1 MASFVTMNDWKSAIK
16 WIQMNSEIWAKKRD
30 TISCGFYLISK
41 ISHHHNIFISADTVI
56 IS

>member
-41 ISHHHNIFISADTVI
+41 ISHHHNIFISADTAI